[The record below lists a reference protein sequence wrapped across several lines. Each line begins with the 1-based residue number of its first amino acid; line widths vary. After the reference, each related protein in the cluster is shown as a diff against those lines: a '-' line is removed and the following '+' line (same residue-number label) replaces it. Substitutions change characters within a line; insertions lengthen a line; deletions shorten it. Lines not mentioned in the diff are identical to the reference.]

1 MAGKSINAT
10 KIGGIDEYILVE
22 RLNLGDQT
30 AFELLFKYY
39 YPGLVVFASN
49 IQTFKNQKLLN
60 RL

>member
-10 KIGGIDEYILVE
+10 KIAGIDEHILVE
-22 RLNLGDQT
+22 RLTLGDQT

-39 YPGLVVFASN
+39 PGLVVFASN
-49 IQTFKNQKLLN
+49 IQPFKNQKLLN